1 VADASRAHTDAELA
15 YLLGESRSHEGRSFH
30 ADVFDPLLA
39 FADGVGA
46 GGYQPPP
53 GIRRKSGGAAFDFSG
68 FCDVIDSVLLNAKQ
82 RDHLAQVPILTEHR
96 FAGDHRWQS
105 F

>member
-1 VADASRAHTDAELA
+1 MQAVPTPTPSWPICLANPEAMKAAASTPMYLIRSWRLRTALVLA
-15 YLLGESRSHEGRSFH
+15 AIS
-30 ADVFDPLLA
+30 
-39 FADGVGA
+39 
-46 GGYQPPP
+46 PPR